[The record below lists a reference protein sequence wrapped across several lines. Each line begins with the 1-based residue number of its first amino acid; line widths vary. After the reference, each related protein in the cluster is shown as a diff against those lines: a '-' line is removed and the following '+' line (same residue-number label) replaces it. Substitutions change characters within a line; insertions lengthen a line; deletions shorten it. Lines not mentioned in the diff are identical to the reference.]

1 MLIGMCDSASTGRNV
16 TNERPLLAP
25 NGLFLCPCARTE
37 GAEFPNI
44 VCQTLFYLLTYH
56 LASYALLLPIDTY
69 ELLLPIDTY
78 ALLLPIDTYALLL
91 PMRSARDGCH
101 DMQGV
106 RG

>member
-37 GAEFPNI
+37 GAEIPNI

-69 ELLLPIDTY
+69 
-78 ALLLPIDTYALLL
+78 ALLLPVDTYALLL